1 MKGRE
6 EPEAVQVE
14 GCSLSRAAGKV
25 KVDVTLSNQG
35 SRPLFAISGLRRIE
49 VDPDTGTL
57 RLWFSDHGRTEGAR
71 DRLRRELTVP
81 KTVAVEAGGKTT
93 LSAELPEDMTRLVPH
108 DDGTFTLEA
117 VDLSKVSRAVA
128 HVAVGNVPF
137 YHNPS
142 RGDFLEQL
150 VEWGVDIEAVAEP
163 TEPPACDAA
172 AEDKP

>member
-6 EPEAVQVE
+6 ESEAVQVE
-14 GCSLSRAAGKV
+14 RCSLSRAAGKV

-35 SRPLFAISGLRRIE
+35 SRPVFANSGLRRIE
-49 VDPDTGTL
+49 MNPDTRTL
-57 RLWFSDHGRTEGAR
+57 TLWFSDHGRTEDAR
-71 DRLRRELTVP
+71 DRLLKELTVP
-81 KTVAVEAGGKTT
+81 RTVAVEAGSKTT

-142 RGDFLEQL
+142 RGDLLEQL
-150 VEWGVDIEAVAEP
+150 VEWGVDIEAVAELS
-163 TEPPACDAA
+163 EPPAPDAA
-172 AEDKP
+172 ADDKP